1 MDLSRF
7 FEWLIFG
14 AIILFAIYTMIAI
27 REEKEAYIENAV
39 ELEMKNFMFFLPS
52 WWTKTSDDADENYI
66 SFERT
71 DTRYDWKAELQWF
84 DGSDELDKLS
94 IDEILIK
101 KLRDLK
107 LIFDPEES
115 HAGVPLALEEF
126 LPYKEGRIDIIHIE
140 GTATEDQSERVYFDS
155 YLIKDL
161 LNNSYILA
169 KSRSSVLNGGV
180 EGPYF
185 EEMMRTFEFL
195 HQ

>member
-1 MDLSRF
+1 
-7 FEWLIFG
+7 
-14 AIILFAIYTMIAI
+14 MIAI
-27 REEKEAYIENAV
+27 KEEQTAYVENAH
-39 ELEMKNFMFFLPS
+39 ELEIKNYMFFIPS
-52 WWTKTSDDADENYI
+52 WWGRTSDESLEDYI
-66 SFERT
+66 SFERL

-84 DGSDELDKLS
+84 EGSEELDKLT
-94 IDEILIK
+94 IDEVLIG

-107 LIFDPEES
+107 LVFDPEES
-115 HAGVPLALEEF
+115 HAGIPLRLEEF

-140 GTATEDQSERVYFDS
+140 GTATENQSERVYFDS

-161 LNNSYILA
+161 LNNSYLLA

-185 EEMMRTFEFL
+185 EEMMRSFEFL

>member
-1 MDLSRF
+1 MDLSRL

-14 AIILFAIYTMIAI
+14 GIILFAIYTMIAI
-27 REEKEAYIENAV
+27 KEEKVAYVENAI
-39 ELEMKNFMFFLPS
+39 EFEIRNYLFFLPS
-52 WWTKTSDDADENYI
+52 WWTKTSGEENLDYA

-71 DTRYDWKAELQWF
+71 DTRFDWKAELQWF
-84 DGSDELDKLS
+84 DESPELESKNL
-94 IDEILIK
+94 DEILVG
-101 KLRDLK
+101 KLVDLK
-107 LIFDPEES
+107 LMFDLEES
-115 HAGVPLALEEF
+115 QAGVPPVFEEY

-140 GTATEDQSERVYFDS
+140 GTATEDACERVYFDA

-161 LNNSYILA
+161 INNSYLFA
-169 KSRSSVLNGGV
+169 KSRSSILNGGV